1 MWTSKPEDKAQF
13 IYKLIYGERQIELFK
28 NEMCQIKWN
37 SINKALDNSKTAY
50 KSFFH
55 IHFETYDKYS
65 KAKTIQNPWIT
76 ILLFLLEE
84 TKALWMV
91 S

>member
-37 SINKALDNSKTAY
+37 SINKTLDNSKTAY

-55 IHFETYDKYS
+55 INFETYDKYS
-65 KAKTIQNPWIT
+65 MAKTIQNPWIT
-76 ILLFLLEE
+76 KGVTEF
-84 TKALWMV
+84 

>member
-65 KAKTIQNPWIT
+65 KGKTIQNPWIT